1 MATWCMITTS
11 SAGGSSPVIF
21 FLEFFCIDVRTF
33 CAFHCVVEYAH
44 AANGDANLEAHDKS
58 ADVKLGWNT
67 GDEFTRAFVPPRR
80 IWWLHH

>member
-1 MATWCMITTS
+1 MAAWCMITTS

-21 FLEFFCIDVRTF
+21 FLEFLYVRTF
-33 CAFHCVVEYAH
+33 CAVYCVVKYAH

-67 GDEFTRAFVPPRR
+67 GDKFTRAFVPPRR
-80 IWWLHH
+80 IWWLHL